1 MAKKPVTDAIATDS
15 EVVEE
20 LHVSDDS
27 VEYTDVTGQ
36 DDLPAGVTDVAAK
49 DEDEAP
55 AKPARKPKPAAAA
68 PVEDDIPEELKG
80 KTPAQLAKMY
90 RDAQSVI
97 GRQGSELGDL
107 RRTADEYI
115 KSNLRAA
122 TPKPAPAP
130 APEPVALPDDVE
142 FFKNPVASVAAM
154 IAQHPTLKGLEG
166 KATEFTQREIERV
179 RNENAQTF
187 NAAHPDA
194 PEVLADPEFRA
205 WIDKS
210 PIRQQML
217 LRAHK
222 HYDFQAG
229 NEVFSTWK
237 ELKAARTPPTPNPT
251 PTPKPAA
258 QRAAGKEAARVPTGG
273 NAAPAAAGK
282 GTEKI
287 YRRADIVRLMENDPD
302 RYAAMGD
309 EITKAY
315 AEGRVR

>member
-1 MAKKPVTDAIATDS
+1 MAKKPTAEAIATDS
-15 EVVEE
+15 EIVEE
-20 LHVSDDS
+20 LHVADES

-36 DDLPAGVTDVAAK
+36 DDLPLGVTDVSKA
-49 DEDEAP
+49 EDETP
-55 AKPARKPKPAAAA
+55 AKPARKRAEPKQDA
-68 PVEDDIPEELKG
+68 VEDDIPEELKG

-115 KSNLRAA
+115 RNGLKAM
-122 TPKPAPAP
+122 TPKPAAP
-130 APEPVALPDDVE
+130 ATPEPVALPDDVE

-154 IAQHPTLKGLEG
+154 IAQHPSLKGLEG
-166 KATEFTQREIERV
+166 KAQEFTQREIERV
-179 RNENAQTF
+179 REENARTF
-187 NAAHPDA
+187 NTAHPDA
-194 PEVLADPEFRA
+194 PAVLADPEFRA

-210 PIRQQML
+210 PVRQQML

-237 ELKAARTPPTPNPT
+237 ELKTARTPPAAAAASA
-251 PTPKPAA
+251 KPAA

-273 NAAPAAAGK
+273 NATPAAAGGK
-282 GTEKI
+282 AGEKI
-287 YRRADIVRLMENDPD
+287 YRRADIVRLMEKEPD
-302 RYAAMGD
+302 RYAAMAD
-309 EITKAY
+309 ELTKAY